1 MLIVVSGVES
11 IHKRLI
17 SRQILNGLMGPW
29 LIDGYYVDFTR
40 DTLDIVKENDPERNP
55 ISRQQLITNA
65 EDGSKDTKGVK
76 TLQAIQALEENLF
89 LGGAMRRHYFN
100 RFVDIGHDWGCF
112 DKPEW
117 PKDRETEDL
126 MHYSAS
132 YDSVIREYNGWPEDG
147 YMVITGTFCQDFIN
161 RLRTDLGSENV
172 LVYNIIRNPSTV
184 SFLHKKADSYFAGS
198 DYTQEWDQEKLWH
211 SLLTSAKLKQDPS
224 IHTVRFEDM
233 IRTHTFEVDG
243 QNVGI
248 YLDYE
253 SANGH
258 LTEYEYANRN
268 DVNVATAD
276 DITQFNEVAANF
288 DPTVLDIDLELG
300 APLVGLN
307 LFELLDYEALTYEQI
322 NISKSEAL

>member
-17 SRQILNGLMGPW
+17 SRQIINSLIGPFHV
-29 LIDGYYVDFTR
+29 DGYIVDFIN
-40 DTLDIVKENDPERNP
+40 DEYDIIDSNDNRITTEELVKNP
-55 ISRQQLITNA
+55 
-65 EDGSKDTKGVK
+65 DGTANTAGRK
-76 TLQAIQALEENLF
+76 TLNKMEAIEDKYF
-89 LGGAMRRHYFN
+89 LSGAMHKHYFN
-100 RFVDIGHDWGCF
+100 RFVDVGHDWGCLSL
-112 DKPEW
+112 PEW

-126 MHYSAS
+126 MHYSANYS
-132 YDSVIREYNGWPEDG
+132 SVIKQYNGCEDN
-147 YMVITGTFCQDFIN
+147 YMVITGSFCKNFID
-161 RLRTDLGSENV
+161 RLKADLGEDNV
-172 LVYNIIRNPSTV
+172 LVYNITRNPSTV
-184 SFLHKKADSYFAGS
+184 SFLHKKADSYFEGS
-198 DYTQEWDQEKLWH
+198 DYTQEWDNEKLWQ
-211 SLLTSAKLKQDPS
+211 SLLTAAKLKQDPS
-224 IHTVRFEDM
+224 IHTVKFEDM